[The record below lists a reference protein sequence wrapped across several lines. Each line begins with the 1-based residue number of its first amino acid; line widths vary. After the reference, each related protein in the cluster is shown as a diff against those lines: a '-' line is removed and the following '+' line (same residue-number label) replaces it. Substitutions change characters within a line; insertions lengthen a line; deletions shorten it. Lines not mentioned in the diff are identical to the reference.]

1 MNRLRVERLGLC
13 RKQQLVEELLTML
26 IQVFGGRCSD
36 SAGLGSQGDRNSG
49 IHLFPLELVE
59 ALSRNGQTQC
69 FSSLKVLHILT
80 FNPHIDP
87 VRWVLLPPP
96 PPPTLHLGLP
106 RWLTGKEFACQA
118 GYAGDVGSIP
128 GSGRC
133 SGGGN
138 GNPLQYS
145 YLEKSHG
152 QRSLAGYRP

>member
-1 MNRLRVERLGLC
+1 MP
-13 RKQQLVEELLTML
+13 

-36 SAGLGSQGDRNSG
+36 SVGLGSQGDRNSEF
-49 IHLFPLELVE
+49 HLFPLELVE

-69 FSSLKVLHILT
+69 FSSRKVLYILT

-87 VRWVLLPPP
+87 MRWVLLSPPP
-96 PPPTLHLGLP
+96 PPMLHLGLP
-106 RWLTGKEFACQA
+106 RWLSGKEFACQA
-118 GYAGDVGSIP
+118 GQAGDVGLIP

-138 GNPLQYS
+138 VNPLQYS

-152 QRSLAGYRP
+152 QRGLVGQNPWGCRVRHSLASKQEHAS